1 MSLIASPADCHR
13 LLANSLPVMNI
24 TSTARE
30 TGNFHVRSTRTNDL
44 CCLRRKLSEAQL
56 RGLYK
61 GTGIRLGPSPGAPLG
76 DALSISAASCRAGQ
90 PNDPTHTRPAIQLQF
105 SELVGLFAWSL
116 FSCFSADPC
125 HASAD
130 RFFAVSF
137 PQLLCTDT
145 NGRIHRSLRLRLDT
159 VNAQTSASR

>member
-1 MSLIASPADCHR
+1 MFVFRMCVYLSLIASPADCHR

-76 DALSISAASCRAGQ
+76 DALSISAASCRASQ
-90 PNDPTHTRPAIQLQF
+90 PNDPTHTRTAIQLQF
-105 SELVGLFAWSL
+105 SELVAAFFLLQLPSSPSLTFAFHLETPLS
-116 FSCFSADPC
+116 
-125 HASAD
+125 
-130 RFFAVSF
+130 
-137 PQLLCTDT
+137 
-145 NGRIHRSLRLRLDT
+145 
-159 VNAQTSASR
+159 